1 VRKRVVIPCVTIL
14 ALMILPFV
22 PAPRPR
28 AGTIKYHQKE
38 YLRVT
43 ERLNEA
49 TLLDRIRR
57 TWSRLTGSQLKPMT
71 VEVREEL
78 KKSANEHHNE
88 LVRLG
93 FLDRREII
101 VTDLAGVVPV
111 LTQINARTNTANPY
125 AKGILKTLPGT
136 NRGYTVIVIGR
147 PGDLPEWEGRIRRA
161 DALEK

>member
-1 VRKRVVIPCVTIL
+1 
-14 ALMILPFV
+14 
-22 PAPRPR
+22 
-28 AGTIKYHQKE
+28 
-38 YLRVT
+38 
-43 ERLNEA
+43 
-49 TLLDRIRR
+49 
-57 TWSRLTGSQLKPMT
+57 MT

-93 FLDRREII
+93 FLDRREIV